1 MEQLVYYVCSLGWW
15 HTKTHER
22 EGLKLLAYESLRTYL
37 LYQQEMLLEACRIFL
52 DLHQKASTN
61 SLPKYYSDIPGQ
73 SVGFF

>member
-52 DLHQKASTN
+52 DLHQKAQIVYPNTTVTSQA
-61 SLPKYYSDIPGQ
+61 SL
-73 SVGFF
+73 